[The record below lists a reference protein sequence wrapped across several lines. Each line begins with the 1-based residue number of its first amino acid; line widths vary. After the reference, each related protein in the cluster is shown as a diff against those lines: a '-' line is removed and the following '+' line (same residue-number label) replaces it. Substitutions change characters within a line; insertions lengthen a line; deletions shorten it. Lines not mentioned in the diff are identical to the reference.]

1 MRLSPE
7 TTKNIE
13 AAFVAAQARTRA
25 PIVCVLA
32 ESSADHALIPVL
44 VAALIALAA
53 PWPLLALT
61 SLAPQHVYLIQLA
74 LFLLALALV
83 AWTPLAMALVP
94 RARGH
99 AAGHRAA
106 LVQFGLR
113 GLHRAPE
120 RNAVLV
126 YVSLAERYARVVA
139 DAGLDGK
146 LSQADWRGLIDE
158 LVAAMRRGEPEAA
171 LRGAAARLVE
181 LLGPHFPA
189 LAGAEPPRGPHFH
202 AL

>member
-1 MRLSPE
+1 MRLSPDSRQ
-7 TTKNIE
+7 KIE

-53 PWPLLALT
+53 PWGLALLALFDFQALL
-61 SLAPQHVYLIQLA
+61 LAQLVIFA
-74 LFLLALALV
+74 AALALI
-83 AWTPLAMALVP
+83 AWTPFRVALAP
-94 RARGH
+94 RARRH

-106 LVQFGLR
+106 LVQFALR
-113 GLHRAPE
+113 GLDRAPE

-139 DAGLDGK
+139 DVGLDAR

-158 LVAAMRRGEPEAA
+158 LVLAMRAGERDVA
-171 LRGAAARLVE
+171 LQGAAQRLGE

-189 LAGAEPPRGPHFH
+189 IAGAPPPRGPHFH
-202 AL
+202 VV